1 MPSIKK
7 IKVIA
12 SPNMPKGEIEDALHN
27 GLDMMHK
34 FEDEMH
40 DHPFGHKLISIGK
53 PMMMGGL
60 HNIMDMIGGDTLP
73 HLIHHIDHHPECCDH
88 HEGEPHP
95 HGCCGEHHCKEF
107 IGKLCKCVILFLIW
121 KIFES
126 IDHRCH
132 GFSEAKILRKFKH
145 DLQEQYGKINK
156 IHALLNE
163 TTLALNKDH
172 IAAMK
177 VKSLIMLSES
187 FNKFFSNK

>member
-1 MPSIKK
+1 M
-7 IKVIA
+7 
-12 SPNMPKGEIEDALHN
+12 
-27 GLDMMHK
+27 
-34 FEDEMH
+34 
-40 DHPFGHKLISIGK
+40 
-53 PMMMGGL
+53 
-60 HNIMDMIGGDTLP
+60 
-73 HLIHHIDHHPECCDH
+73 
-88 HEGEPHP
+88 
-95 HGCCGEHHCKEF
+95 
-107 IGKLCKCVILFLIW
+107 ILFLIW

-163 TTLALNKDH
+163 TTLTLNKDH

-187 FNKFFSNK
+187 FNKFLKYKKAGITGPDPEPAKVEEEPKSNVINIFEYKKKKDGEDTV

>member
-12 SPNMPKGEIEDALHN
+12 SPNIPSGDVDDMLDNSLH
-27 GLDMMHK
+27 MIHK

-40 DHPFGHKLISIGK
+40 GHPFGHKLISIGK

-60 HNIMDMIGGDTLP
+60 HHAMDMMDGDTLP
-73 HLIHHIDHHPECCDH
+73 HLMHHLDHHPECCDH
-88 HEGEPHP
+88 HKGEPHP
-95 HGCCGEHHCKEF
+95 HGCCGDHCKHF
-107 IGKLCKCVILFLIW
+107 VGKICSCIVLFLIW
-121 KIFES
+121 KILEAINCRCCGLSES
-126 IDHRCH
+126 VV
-132 GFSEAKILRKFKH
+132 LNKFKH

-163 TTLALNKDH
+163 TTLALNEDH

-177 VKSLIMLSES
+177 VKSLIMLSED
-187 FNKFFSNK
+187 FDKFFSNK